1 MRNQNLELVVFRI
14 NARDDERFPHAVV
27 DVADAKMIAYGA
39 IGRDGSVCTQPQG
52 CYEPDPAVAPYNRG
66 CSRITRCRGG
76 PGSPP
81 KNPKEN

>member
-1 MRNQNLELVVFRI
+1 MIVLFAL
-14 NARDDERFPHAVV
+14 VV